1 MADKMISILPTAEMD
16 AFKRELMALFAKYC
30 GESPAEALLA
40 IASYTVGQ
48 IVAMQDQ
55 RQMTPDKA
63 MAIVSMNIQTG
74 NNDCVLAVAA
84 AAAEGWVQ

>member
-1 MADKMISILPTAEMD
+1 MDHKTISVLPTAEMD
-16 AFKRELMALFAKYC
+16 AFRGDLMALFGKYA
-30 GESPAEALLA
+30 GQAPAEALLA

-55 RQMTPDKA
+55 RSMTPEKA
-63 MAIVSMNIQTG
+63 MTIVSLNIQIG
-74 NNDCVLAVAA
+74 NNDCVSAVAA